1 MPITRHFFD
10 WNQPLLPAVAECLVQ
25 RYAKNNT
32 LDLSNVVMVFT
43 GARASRRFL
52 EVLCDAAAHVDKAF
66 LPPRMVTFKYFP
78 EMLYDTQVQFA
89 DELTTLLIWQKAI
102 HRIPEKQLVAA
113 LPQVPAQ
120 DAVPAWMSLCES
132 LRAQHNELAEDGLE
146 FDQVRDE
153 LKEVGNRD
161 EAKRW
166 EALRRI
172 QVEYLTL
179 LDELELWDRQAS
191 RLVAVEKNECH
202 ADFDIVL
209 VGTVDMNTV
218 VRKMLDQVADSVTT
232 MIHAPEAEASA
243 FDEYGCL
250 NVDQWTD
257 RLLNIAIP
265 DTRIATDP
273 EHQAELVV
281 SEINALNGEFR
292 ADEIA
297 IGVGDDRLVPRIQQA
312 LNSVD
317 LSGRWP
323 VGMTLQNSRPF
334 RLLGGI
340 CDHLNSAT
348 PKTPPD
354 FATLSD
360 LVRHPDVSDWVDD
373 RLKAKGAR
381 FQSIDWLTALDKY
394 LADHL
399 QIYPSDV
406 LGERQRASTIK
417 TILESIQTLLKLLAD
432 LPDTNLQHADHEHAS
447 DLDAISGDAISGG
460 AISAPSGQLFADD
473 SLLDATPV
481 HQKLQAKRSL
491 SVWAQG
497 IVRLLNGVYGGRETR
512 ANNPADSAMA
522 ECCSQLLELSRV
534 LMKAPESV
542 VPKCTAAQAIQFVMK
557 QIQDQ
562 SVPPAADDLDLA
574 IDLMGWLELPMD
586 DSPVMILTGFN
597 EGFVP
602 ESLTSDVF
610 LPDSFRSRLGLRDNR
625 RRYARDA
632 YVLTAMLHSRA
643 QLKFITGRTDSKGNP
658 MIPSRLWFAADPD
671 TLAERIQRFFAADK
685 YPADTAFPVLSNS
698 SSLESSSLESEV
710 EISAASSKQESVV
723 RELSGFDIPAPPLIP
738 AAPEEIVV
746 TSFRDYLACPYRYL
760 LRRELRLKA
769 IEDETLEL
777 AAPAFGNLIHDV
789 LSDFGQSTYSDS
801 TSIEAIEDFLL
812 QTLSKRA
819 ANKYGKYRSATVNV
833 QLQMARNRLSSF
845 ARWQAK
851 TAVEGWRIIHT
862 ERSLTYDNFTDA
874 LGRPIRLAGRVDRI
888 DFHMAQKQWRVLDYK
903 TGETAT
909 PPKRTHQTAGEWVDL
924 QLPLYRLLVRSLG
937 ITDDVQL
944 GYVHL
949 PNDLSDVGNSMADWT
964 AADLKQAEETAQQ
977 VAADILDLRIAT
989 LPKGDAHRK
998 TEFSRLCQ
1006 DTVMDRSIPWLET
1019 WVGRTEPGRTGE

>member
-1 MPITRHFFD
+1 MPIKRHFFD
-10 WNQPLLPAVAECLVQ
+10 WNKPLLPAVANHLVQ
-25 RYAKNNT
+25 HYAQNNQ

-43 GARASRRFL
+43 GRRASRRFL
-52 EVLCDAAAHVDKAF
+52 EVLCDAAAKVDKAF
-66 LPPRMVTFKYFP
+66 LPPRMVTFKFFP
-78 EMLYDTQVQFA
+78 EMLYETQVQFA

-102 HRIPEKQLVAA
+102 RQIPAAELSAA
-113 LPQVPAQ
+113 LPHIPSD

-132 LRAQHNELAEDGLE
+132 LRAQHNELAEDGME
-146 FDQVRDE
+146 FDEVQAQLE
-153 LKEVGNRD
+153 EVGNRD

-166 EALRRI
+166 KALRRI
-172 QVEYLTL
+172 QSEYLML
-179 LDELELWDRQAS
+179 LDELKLWDRQAS
-191 RLVAVEKNECH
+191 RLIAVEQNECQ

-218 VRKMLDQVADSVTT
+218 VRKMLDHVADSVTA
-232 MIHAPEAEASA
+232 MIHAPASEPDA

-250 NVDQWTD
+250 QVDDWHD
-257 RLLNIAIP
+257 RLLNIAIA
-265 DTRIATDP
+265 DTRIASDP
-273 EHQAELVV
+273 EHQAELVA
-281 SEINALNGEFR
+281 SEINALNGKYR
-292 ADEIA
+292 ADEIS
-297 IGVGDDRLVPRIQQA
+297 IGVGDERLVPRIQQS

-334 RLLGGI
+334 RLLSGI

-354 FATLSD
+354 FASLGD
-360 LVRHPDVSDWVDD
+360 LVRHPDVSDWVDGK
-373 RLKAKGAR
+373 LKARGAR
-381 FQSIDWLTALDKY
+381 YQDIDWLTALDKY

-406 LGERQRASTIK
+406 LGERQRATVIK
-417 TILESIQTLLKLLAD
+417 TILDSVQDLLRLLVSSSLPSIDNDQESNPTDPFA
-432 LPDTNLQHADHEHAS
+432 
-447 DLDAISGDAISGG
+447 
-460 AISAPSGQLFADD
+460 GQLFADD
-473 SLLDATPV
+473 SLIDATPV
-481 HQKLQAKRSL
+481 NQRLRAKRSL
-491 SVWAQG
+491 AQWAEG
-497 IVRLLNGVYGGRETR
+497 MVRLANGIYGGRETI
-512 ANNPADSAMA
+512 AGNPADAAMA
-522 ECCSQLLELSRV
+522 ECCRQLLEVSRSLS
-534 LMKAPESV
+534 KAPASV

-562 SVPPAADDLDLA
+562 SIPPAADDAA

-602 ESLTSDVF
+602 ESINSDVF

-632 YVLTAMLHSRA
+632 YVLTALLHSRK
-643 QLKFITGRTDSKGNP
+643 QLKFIAGRTDSKGNP
-658 MIPSRLWFAADPD
+658 MIPSRLWFAAEPD
-671 TLAERIQRFFAADK
+671 SLAERVQRFFNAEL
-685 YPADTAFPVLSNS
+685 YPADVAFPVTDSKASIHGNVDDTDH
-698 SSLESSSLESEV
+698 ESDDSM
-710 EISAASSKQESVV
+710 V
-723 RELSGFDIPAPPLIP
+723 RGLSGFVVPAPPSLP
-738 AAPEEIVV
+738 VAPEEIVV

-760 LRRELRLKA
+760 LRRELRLKS

-812 QTLSKRA
+812 QTLSKKA
-819 ANKYGKYRSATVNV
+819 AQKYGKHRSATVNV
-833 QLQMARNRLSSF
+833 QLQMVRNRLSSF

-851 TAVEGWRIIHT
+851 TAVDGWRIIHT
-862 ERSLTYDNFTDA
+862 ERSLKYDDFADSV
-874 LGRPIRLAGRVDRI
+874 GRQIRLAGRVDRI
-888 DFHMAQKQWRVLDYK
+888 DFNVATKQWRVLDYK

-909 PPKRTHQTAGEWVDL
+909 PPKRTHLSGGEWVDL
-924 QLPLYRLLVRSLG
+924 QLPLYRLLVRSLE

-989 LPKGDAHRK
+989 VAKGDAHRK

-1006 DTVMDRSIPWLET
+1006 DTVIDRNIPWLESWT
-1019 WVGRTEPGRTGE
+1019 GRAAD